1 MDGSQQ
7 KEEKVQKLWTE
18 VALGVYQCQFIDP
31 SKIYLIRKYLD
42 EAHEA
47 KIPTRPPHGITLNAR
62 STLGGLPR
70 HNRIAEVV
78 LRFDGCIY
86 ATSRASLLSRLYIR

>member
-78 LRFDGCIY
+78 LGFDGCIY